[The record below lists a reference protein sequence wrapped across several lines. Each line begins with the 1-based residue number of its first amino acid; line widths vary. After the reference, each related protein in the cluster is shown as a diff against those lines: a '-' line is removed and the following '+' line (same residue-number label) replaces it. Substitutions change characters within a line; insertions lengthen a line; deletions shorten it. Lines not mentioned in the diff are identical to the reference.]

1 MKRNPLTIAVA
12 STCLVLFCASLRA
25 GSDGAVPRT
34 GALESILRRMKTR
47 LETVEDYRCL
57 YASFAVKGT
66 QREDTVLRYFYK
78 KPGWIRAEIVEG
90 NNQGTILLVRDGQ
103 VLVKPSGVLSLLV
116 FHYPAY
122 HPRVTD
128 IRGNRLDETSWNY
141 FVDEHIRNLG
151 VMKLLSLRRETID
164 GREVLVIETSSADP
178 ARTRG
183 IAREI
188 LWVRSEDDILLRF
201 EMYDASGRLIQMS
214 RFTDIVINPGLPDT
228 LFTRF
233 RIR

>member
-1 MKRNPLTIAVA
+1 MKRKGLKIIAVA
-12 STCLVLFCASLRA
+12 GLLIAFCASLRA
-25 GSDGAVPRT
+25 GNDGAVPRT

-66 QREDTVLRYFYK
+66 QRVDTVLRYFYK

-90 NNQGTILLVRDGQ
+90 KSQGTILLVRDGQ
-103 VLVKPSGVLSLLV
+103 VRVKPPGILSLLV
-116 FHYPAY
+116 FHYPVY

-128 IRGNRLDETSWNY
+128 IRGNRLDETAWEF

-151 VMKLLSLRRETID
+151 LMTILSLRRDTLD
-164 GREVLVIETSSADP
+164 GREVLVVETRSADP
-178 ARTRG
+178 VRTRG

-188 LWVRSEDDILLRF
+188 LWVRAADDILLRF
-201 EMYDASGRLIQMS
+201 EMYDASGRLMQMS
-214 RFTDIVINPGLPDT
+214 RFTDIVINPRLPDT

-233 RIR
+233 GTR

>member
-1 MKRNPLTIAVA
+1 MKRKGFKIIAVA
-12 STCLVLFCASLRA
+12 GLLIAFCASLRA
-25 GSDGAVPRT
+25 GSDGAVLQT
-34 GALESILRRMKTR
+34 DALESILRRMKTR

-57 YASFAVKGT
+57 YSSFAVKGT
-66 QREDTVLRYFYK
+66 KREDTVLRYFYK

-90 NNQGTILLVRDGQ
+90 KNQGTILLVREGR
-103 VLVKPSGVLSLLV
+103 VRVKPPGIVSLLV

-128 IRGNRLDETSWNY
+128 IRGNRLDETCWEY

-151 VMKLLSLRRETID
+151 LMKLLSLRRDTLD
-164 GREVLVIETSSADP
+164 GREVLVVETLSADP
-178 ARTRG
+178 VRTRG
-183 IAREI
+183 ITREI
-188 LWVRSEDDILLRF
+188 LWVRAADDILLRF
-201 EMYDASGRLIQMS
+201 EMVDASGRLIQMS

-233 RIR
+233 RAR